1 MPIRLLPLLAVLFM
15 PLPATASDVPA
26 ATGLLHDEVFT
37 GYSPLSRSSELVR
50 RLLSPLNAL
59 RVGREHIGKGGI
71 VRDPHLGEHAAADM
85 ATWLEGEMGWRT
97 SGLILSPISGGDGN
111 REFLIGAERG

>member
-26 ATGLLHDEVFT
+26 ATGLLRDEVFT

-59 RVGREHIGKGGI
+59 RVGQEFGAALQAFDSGLVFAGAIGHGA
-71 VRDPHLGEHAAADM
+71 RHRFPPQ
-85 ATWLEGEMGWRT
+85 T
-97 SGLILSPISGGDGN
+97 SGRPD
-111 REFLIGAERG
+111 